1 MNSARA
7 QHWWFW
13 SAAILTALKIW
24 LTRGQALFA
33 IGPAAADDR
42 LFLNL
47 AAALL
52 RGEWLG
58 SYDTMTLAK
67 GPFYSI
73 WVAGVASCGLPL
85 RLAEQLA
92 YAGACATVVWAL
104 TPLVQAAWARAGVYL
119 LLLCNPMTYEMVV
132 LGRVLRQNIY
142 TPLALVVFAG
152 LIALYARR
160 ARTLRQLSPWAVA
173 LGLAG
178 AAFWLTRE
186 ESVWLAPS
194 VALLAGA
201 ALWGAWQHGG
211 LLQLRHMG
219 GALGVA
225 AVCFATPL
233 LVISTMNAR
242 TYGYFG
248 IVEFNAREFK
258 DAYGS
263 LMRVEIGPRL
273 PFVPVSRAAR
283 EAIYE
288 ASPAFAELRPFLEGD
303 IGRGWAAASQCVTHR
318 SVEERE
324 IAGGWFMWAL
334 RDAVAAAGYTHDAK
348 EALAFY
354 KRIAAEV
361 NTACMQGQI
370 PAGPARSGM
379 LPPWR
384 DGQTQALAST
394 FVEFADFFAS
404 FRGFN
409 AHSPASMGDTAS
421 LQLFHRMTRERL
433 SPSPDSPATREMD
446 APSPLDQWRTAVLQ
460 RIGKALRWVL
470 FSLTIAAHAGAI
482 WLLIQQWRQ
491 RRISYYFIVAV
502 ASWGA
507 CAASLLI
514 NALVH
519 ITSFPTLA
527 TGQLAAAY
535 PLLLM
540 FIAAVGLAIAK
551 AGPLAS
557 DNTSKP

>member
-7 QHWWFW
+7 QRWWFW
-13 SAAILTALKIW
+13 SAAVLTALKIW

-92 YAGACATVVWAL
+92 YAGACAAVVWAL
-104 TPLVQAAWARAGVYL
+104 APLVQAAWARAGVYL
-119 LLLCNPMTYEMVV
+119 LLLCNPMTYEMIV

-201 ALWGAWQHGG
+201 ALWGAWQHSG
-211 LLQLRHMG
+211 LRQLRHMG

-225 AVCFATPL
+225 VVCFATPL
-233 LVISTMNAR
+233 LVISTINAR

-263 LMRVEIGPRL
+263 LMRVEVGPRL

-288 ASPAFAELRPFLEGD
+288 TSPAFAELRPFLEGD
-303 IGRGWAAASQCVTHR
+303 IGRGWAVSSLSLTHR
-318 SVEERE
+318 PVEERE

-334 RDAVAAAGYTHDAK
+334 RDAVAATGHAHNAK
-348 EALAFY
+348 EALTFY
-354 KRIAAEV
+354 TRIANEV
-361 NTACMQGQI
+361 NQACTAGRLS
-370 PAGPARSGM
+370 AGPERSGM

-384 DGQTQALAST
+384 DGQTAALARALAEFT
-394 FVEFADFFAS
+394 NYFVT
-404 FRGFN
+404 FRGFS
-409 AHSPASMGDTAS
+409 AYTPASVGDES
-421 LQLFHRMTRERL
+421 SIHLFRAMTRERI
-433 SPSPDSPATREMD
+433 SPSAERPGTFAEDEA
-446 APSPLDQWRTAVLQ
+446 SPLDAWKTSSLHRT
-460 RIGKALRWVL
+460 GKTLRWILSTLV
-470 FSLTIAAHAGAI
+470 FAAHAGAV
-482 WLLIQQWRQ
+482 WLAVRAWRT
-491 RRISYYFIVAV
+491 RRLPYMLLLAV
-502 ASWGA
+502 AAWGA
-507 CAASLLI
+507 CLSCLLI

-519 ITSFPTLA
+519 VTSFPTLA
-527 TGQLAAAY
+527 TGQFAAAY
-535 PLLLM
+535 PLLLL
-540 FIAAVGLAIAK
+540 FVGAVAIGVARADTSEATSGAAR
-551 AGPLAS
+551 
-557 DNTSKP
+557 

>member
-1 MNSARA
+1 
-7 QHWWFW
+7 
-13 SAAILTALKIW
+13 I
-24 LTRGQALFA
+24 
-33 IGPAAADDR
+33 
-42 LFLNL
+42 
-47 AAALL
+47 
-52 RGEWLG
+52 
-58 SYDTMTLAK
+58 
-67 GPFYSI
+67 
-73 WVAGVASCGLPL
+73 
-85 RLAEQLA
+85 
-92 YAGACATVVWAL
+92 VVWAL
-104 TPLVQAAWARAGVYL
+104 APLVQAAWARAGVYL
-119 LLLCNPMTYEMVV
+119 LLLCNPMSYEMVV

-152 LIALYARR
+152 LIALYTRR
-160 ARTLRQLSPWAVA
+160 AGTYRQLVPWGVA

-194 VALLAGA
+194 VALRAGA
-201 ALWGAWQHGG
+201 ALWGARQHGG
-211 LLQLRHMG
+211 LRQLRHMG
-219 GALGVA
+219 SALGVA
-225 AVCFATPL
+225 VVCSVTPL
-233 LVISTMNAR
+233 LVVSTLNAR
-242 TYGYFG
+242 FYGYFG

-263 LMRVEIGPRL
+263 LMRVEIGPKL
-273 PFVPVSRAAR
+273 PFIPVSRAAR

-318 SVEERE
+318 SVEDRE

-334 RDAVAAAGYTHDAK
+334 RDAVAATGHTHSAK

-361 NTACMQGQI
+361 NQSCAEGRLA
-370 PAGPARSGM
+370 AGPPRSGM

-384 DGQTQALAST
+384 TGQTQALAST

-409 AHSPASMGDTAS
+409 AHSPASMGDTSS

-433 SPSPDSPATREMD
+433 SPSPDGPATREMD

-527 TGQLAAAY
+527 TGQFAAAY
-535 PLLLM
+535 PLLLL
-540 FIAAVGLAIAK
+540 FIAAIGLGVARADAIQPE
-551 AGPLAS
+551 GV
-557 DNTSKP
+557 SKP